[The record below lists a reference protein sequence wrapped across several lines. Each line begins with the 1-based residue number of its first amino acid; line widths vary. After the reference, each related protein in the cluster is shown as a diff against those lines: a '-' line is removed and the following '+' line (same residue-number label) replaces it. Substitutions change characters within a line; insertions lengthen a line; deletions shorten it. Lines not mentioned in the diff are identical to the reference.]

1 MNILL
6 EGTDSN
12 FDIKLGFICFN
23 SHKAVLHL
31 AGTMGPLS
39 LSLSQ
44 LFDFARKKIISN
56 FGESYFCV
64 HLSNLDNCK

>member
-44 LFDFARKKIISN
+44 LFDFANDLISN
-56 FGESYFCV
+56 FGVSYYCV
-64 HLSNLDNCK
+64 HLSNPDNCK